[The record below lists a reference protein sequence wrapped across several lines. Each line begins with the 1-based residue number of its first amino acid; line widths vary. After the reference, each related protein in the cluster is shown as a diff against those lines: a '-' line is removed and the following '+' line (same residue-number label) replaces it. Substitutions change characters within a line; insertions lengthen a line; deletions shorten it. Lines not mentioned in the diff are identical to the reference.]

1 MEGIIKQ
8 IKSEIL
14 NYIDRSF
21 DIHQKEIRNLERWG
35 EDSFLRLSEFVS
47 RGKLIRGVLSVATYR
62 ALGGQ
67 ESDKILSV
75 ASSIEMLHA
84 GFLMH
89 DDVMD
94 GDRVR
99 RGKLAIHAA
108 YQEIFEKE
116 ALTNPEK
123 NGESFA
129 VCLGNIAYFLAFDF
143 IAGSGFRAD
152 ISNRLNRILNREAVI
167 TGFGQMNDIFTASS
181 GIFPKREVILETYRM
196 KTARYTFSLPL
207 IIGAVCAE
215 SSEQIVEQF
224 SEIGENIGTIFQLR
238 DDELN
243 IFGEVEGTGKSV
255 GSDISEGKKT
265 LLISM
270 LLDNIAGNT
279 KNAVENIFSKENI
292 TEQELAEIRNIMTE
306 SGTKQEHAD
315 FINELSEKTL
325 KKINELEVPQ
335 ECRNILKYILRL
347 SFERKY

>member
-1 MEGIIKQ
+1 MEEIIKQ

-14 NYIDRSF
+14 DHIDRSF
-21 DIHQKEIRNLERWG
+21 DLHRKGIKNLDRWG
-35 EDSFLRLSEFVS
+35 KDSFLRISEFVS
-47 RGKLIRGVLSVATYR
+47 RGKLIRGVLSVAIYR
-62 ALGGQ
+62 ALGGKEK
-67 ESDKILSV
+67 ESILSV

-99 RGKLAIHAA
+99 RGKPAIHAA
-108 YQEIFEKE
+108 YEKTFEKE
-116 ALTNPEK
+116 SLTNPVK

-129 VCLGNIAYFLAFDF
+129 ICLGNISYFLAFDF

-181 GIFPKREVILETYRM
+181 ELFPEREVILETYRM

-215 SSEQIVEQF
+215 ASQEIIERF

-270 LLDNIAGNT
+270 LLSNITGNT
-279 KNAVENIFSKENI
+279 KNIVNNIFSKENI
-292 TEQELAEIRNIMTE
+292 TEQELTEIRNIMTE
-306 SGTKQEHAD
+306 SGTKQEHTD
-315 FINELSEKTL
+315 FINELSETTSRKISEL
-325 KKINELEVPQ
+325 KIPE
-335 ECRNILKYILRL
+335 ECRNILEHILRL